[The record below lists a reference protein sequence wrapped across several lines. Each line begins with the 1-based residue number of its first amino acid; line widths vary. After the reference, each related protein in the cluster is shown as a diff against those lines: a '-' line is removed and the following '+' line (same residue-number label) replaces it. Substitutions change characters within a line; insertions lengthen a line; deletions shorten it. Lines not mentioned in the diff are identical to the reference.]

1 MSQSSAVVSATGFTI
16 CMTLLCQLEDDPRAA
31 DLEKIAPRTYE
42 WPAAAFI
49 TASVL
54 EAVGMYFSSNH
65 RKSKLQIMP
74 FCTNAIAGTAALS
87 FAFGFSPTMIDFN
100 GRRLMPAR
108 YLEWSFTTPS
118 LLFLIGQTCDVNAP

>member
-1 MSQSSAVVSATGFTI
+1 
-16 CMTLLCQLEDDPRAA
+16 MTLLCQLEDDPRAA

-74 FCTNAIAGTAALS
+74 FCTNAIAGTAGCAHLHRGHS
-87 FAFGFSPTMIDFN
+87 RRAAA
-100 GRRLMPAR
+100 GR
-108 YLEWSFTTPS
+108 
-118 LLFLIGQTCDVNAP
+118 